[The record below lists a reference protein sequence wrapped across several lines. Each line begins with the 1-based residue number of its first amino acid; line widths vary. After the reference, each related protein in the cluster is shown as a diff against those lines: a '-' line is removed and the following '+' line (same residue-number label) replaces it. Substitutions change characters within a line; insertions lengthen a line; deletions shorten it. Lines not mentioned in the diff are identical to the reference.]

1 MDQQL
6 ITIGWWEWVRLPGV
20 AHQVLRA
27 KADTGAAASSLHAE
41 NLELVRHGEVDFARF
56 RVDAKEE
63 VVELRVIEMR
73 QVKSSNG
80 ETQIRPAVLV
90 PVTVAG
96 VTYAIDCTLT
106 DRTPMTY
113 PMLLGRTALAGRFS
127 VDPGREK
134 IHPRPRGSRRKS

>member
-1 MDQQL
+1 MEEL
-6 ITIGWWEWVRLPGV
+6 ISIGWWEWVSLPGV

-41 NLELVRHGEVDFARF
+41 NLEIFRRGELEFVRF
-56 RVDAKEE
+56 RVDTKEDL
-63 VVELRVIEMR
+63 VEMRVIEMR
-73 QVKSSNG
+73 PVKSSNG
-80 ETQIRPAVLV
+80 ETQIRPVILL

-113 PMLLGRTALAGRFS
+113 PMLLGRTALAGRFI
-127 VDPGREK
+127 VDSGREK
-134 IHPRPRGSRRKS
+134 LHARPRASRRRN